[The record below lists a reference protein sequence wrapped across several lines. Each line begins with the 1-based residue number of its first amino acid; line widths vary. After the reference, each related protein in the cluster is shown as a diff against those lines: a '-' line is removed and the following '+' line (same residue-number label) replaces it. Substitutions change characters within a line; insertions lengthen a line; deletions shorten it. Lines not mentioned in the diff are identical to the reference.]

1 MGGGQCLMSE
11 VPPSAMAVLGGV
23 VLIMSQ
29 APLESSDAALED
41 VAAMLNNRVFFSAL
55 PRAC

>member
-29 APLESSDAALED
+29 APLESSDAALEGRGGH
-41 VAAMLNNRVFFSAL
+41 VE
-55 PRAC
+55 